1 MPDGFSPMITLRL
14 TTWVNAPV
22 ERCFLLATSRGFSPV
37 VKNGVA
43 VPDTTKGTLQCGDEL
58 GWKMS
63 GTDHISRVDMMRP
76 YCHFREVMTAGIF
89 RHYEHDHHFA
99 PMDDGTRVRDEIRF
113 SLRMGPLGKMYGAMV
128 VRSLLMR
135 MLVDKNIELKRLAE
149 SAEWQRFVSVEVPL
163 PSQVVVPPAVSG
175 RMSNMQ
181 RFA

>member
-1 MPDGFSPMITLRL
+1 MITLRL

-22 ERCFLLATSRGFSPV
+22 ERCFLLATSREFSPV

-43 VPDTTKGTLQCGDEL
+43 APETIAKGMLQCGDEI
-58 GWKMS
+58 GWKMG
-63 GTDHISRVDMMRP
+63 GTEHVSRIDAIRP

-99 PMDDGTRVRDEIRF
+99 PMDDGTRVRDEVRF
-113 SLRMGPLGKMYGAMV
+113 SLRMGPLGKVYGATV

-149 SAEWQRFVSVEVPL
+149 SADWQRFVSVEVPV
-163 PSQVVVPPAVSG
+163 PSPVVVPAPAPG